1 MRPKDVCHLIQVKEL
16 LKYRMN
22 TVGEQY
28 DSSRNIK
35 EREGKKIQKIFKKLL
50 NISQLLKMEQQDL
63 R

>member
-16 LKYRMN
+16 LKYRMK

-35 EREGKKIQKIFKKLL
+35 EREGKKIQKRFKKLL

>member
-16 LKYRMN
+16 LKYRME
-22 TVGEQY
+22 TVGEKY

-35 EREGKKIQKIFKKLL
+35 EREGKKIQKIFKKFL
-50 NISQLLKMEQQDL
+50 NNSQLLSMEQQDL